1 MNKIDI
7 SASKTCCRRNVAN
20 SKEGLQP
27 SVMLFNQKYFTLL
40 HLTAVKALRK
50 GIAMVIVSGNTSGFW
65 TPLLHVSLA
74 VDLHLWGEIETWS
87 PLKSWYMH
95 TNLSGGTAPVPC
107 DTSHQVNVTDHV
119 SFGYIRFTAP
129 HLDGRMELRRNKWIL
144 HLL

>member
-7 SASKTCCRRNVAN
+7 SASKTCCRKNVAN

-27 SVMLFNQKYFTLL
+27 SAMLFNQKYFTLL
-40 HLTAVKALRK
+40 RLTAVKALCK
-50 GIAMVIVSGNTSGFW
+50 GIAMAIVSGNASGFW

-74 VDLHLWGEIETWS
+74 VDLHLWGETETWS
-87 PLKSWYMH
+87 PLKSRYMH
-95 TNLSGGTAPVPC
+95 KNLSGGTAPVLC
-107 DTSHQVNVTDHV
+107 DASHRVSMIDHL
-119 SFGYIRFTAP
+119 SFGYIWFTSP